1 MEVRSSHHA
10 HHDPEPPVTEKPQRS
25 ESKDPSENDRED
37 DDSDS
42 DQSSRSQEPNS
53 SPTPNSSDGGGGGGW
68 SFGGLVKTFAI
79 KSESVLET
87 YRRDLKE
94 FGSGLKKETEA
105 FREAASRAVKELP
118 ASIEVG
124 ASVAQGSLETVG
136 HAIDGVFK
144 STAEIISHGKDTLL
158 AHSDVESDTPGA
170 HNYSNQSFNSR
181 RYSRFDAHL
190 RAIQSD
196 VNTYCEE
203 PEDSD
208 DYSKWKSGFV
218 LEDKSE
224 EFGNLIEENEAMEEI
239 YKRVVPNVVD
249 HETFW
254 CRYFYRVHKLKQ
266 QEDVRANLVKRAISA
281 DNEEELSWDVDDE
294 DEDLNGSSKGNA
306 LENKELGGE
315 DLPKVV
321 QDDSSVNE
329 LQVESLRVVD
339 EKGES
344 KSNVVN
350 LDEGNAAELSSVDV
364 DSEKVLSEQTSEVK
378 KDESVS
384 KSNEKVAL
392 DGKADQAESCK
403 DSDVSVVSSQPSMP
417 EEEDLGWDEI
427 EDLGSND
434 EKKVSHGGS
443 PNRADLRKRLSAAD
457 EDEDE
462 DLNWDIEDDDEPVK
476 A

>member
-1 MEVRSSHHA
+1 MDFFKSILLD
-10 HHDPEPPVTEKPQRS
+10 DPEPPVPEKPQRS
-25 ESKDPSENDRED
+25 ESKDPSQNDKD
-37 DDSDS
+37 DDGDE
-42 DQSSRSQEPNS
+42 DQSPRSQEANS
-53 SPTPNSSDGGGGGGW
+53 ISSPNSSDGSGGGGW
-68 SFGGLVKTFAI
+68 SFGGLVKTFAT

-124 ASVAQGSLETVG
+124 ASAAHGSLETVG
-136 HAIDGVFK
+136 NAIDEVFK
-144 STAEIISHGKDTLL
+144 STAEIISHGKDSLL
-158 AHSDVESDTPGA
+158 AHSDAESDTPGA
-170 HNYSNQSFNSR
+170 HNYSNRSFNSR
-181 RYSRFDAHL
+181 RYSRFDAQL

-208 DYSKWKSGFV
+208 EYSKWKLGFV
-218 LEDKSE
+218 LDDKSE
-224 EFGNLIEENEAMEEI
+224 EFENLIEENGDMEEI
-239 YKRVVPNVVD
+239 YKRVVPNAVD
-249 HETFW
+249 RETFW
-254 CRYFYRVHKLKQ
+254 CRYFFRVHKLKQ

-281 DNEEELSWDVDDE
+281 DDEEELSWDVDDE
-294 DEDLNGSSKGNA
+294 DEEPNVSSKGNA

-321 QDDSSVNE
+321 KEDSSDNE
-329 LQVESLRVVD
+329 LPKVGSLRVVD

-350 LDEGNAAELSSVDV
+350 LDESNPAEPSSDNVS
-364 DSEKVLSEQTSEVK
+364 SEKVHSEQTSEVK

-384 KSNEKVAL
+384 KSDEKVGL
-392 DGKADQAESCK
+392 DGKADHGESCK

-443 PNRADLRKRLSAAD
+443 PNTADLRKRLSAAD
-457 EDEDE
+457 EDED
-462 DLNWDIEDDDEPVK
+462 LNWDIDEDDVEPVK

>member
-1 MEVRSSHHA
+1 MAVRRQQ
-10 HHDPEPPVTEKPQRS
+10 HD
-25 ESKDPSENDRED
+25 
-37 DDSDS
+37 
-42 DQSSRSQEPNS
+42 
-53 SPTPNSSDGGGGGGW
+53 
-68 SFGGLVKTFAI
+68 
-79 KSESVLET
+79 
-87 YRRDLKE
+87 
-94 FGSGLKKETEA
+94 
-105 FREAASRAVKELP
+105 
-118 ASIEVG
+118 
-124 ASVAQGSLETVG
+124 
-136 HAIDGVFK
+136 
-144 STAEIISHGKDTLL
+144 
-158 AHSDVESDTPGA
+158 
-170 HNYSNQSFNSR
+170 
-181 RYSRFDAHL
+181 
-190 RAIQSD
+190 
-196 VNTYCEE
+196 
-203 PEDSD
+203 
-208 DYSKWKSGFV
+208 
-218 LEDKSE
+218 
-224 EFGNLIEENEAMEEI
+224 
-239 YKRVVPNVVD
+239 
-249 HETFW
+249 
-254 CRYFYRVHKLKQ
+254 
-266 QEDVRANLVKRAISA
+266 
-281 DNEEELSWDVDDE
+281 
-294 DEDLNGSSKGNA
+294 GNA

-403 DSDVSVVSSQPSMP
+403 DSDVSVVSMP